1 MFLVCNFGFYVLK
14 RVYCSGYSQWFS
26 VWVLGVGGDELNPA
40 PDKNPTPRDRKGS
53 LKCRHVSYKLG
64 SIHVGEF
71 GGRIS
76 VSLRNLPSH
85 FLEALYL
92 QRVGAP
98 PHFLEEFGLGACAL
112 RLLVPLIKSCCFLLN
127 IFELA
132 FVVKEYEW
140 LWTSFNTGFFNQP
153 QSCSWILLVICLVR
167 WWGWFMLVPA
177 RGFPLMPYHFLEIL
191 ETVKYHANTKRDPQ
205 REHTASLEGKHTGRN
220 TVLRKDV

>member
-1 MFLVCNFGFYVLK
+1 M
-14 RVYCSGYSQWFS
+14 
-26 VWVLGVGGDELNPA
+26 WVLGVGGDELNPA

-98 PHFLEEFGLGACAL
+98 PPPHFLEEFGLGACAL
-112 RLLVPLIKSCCFLLN
+112 RLLVPFIKSCCFFLN

-132 FVVKEYEW
+132 FVVKEYE
-140 LWTSFNTGFFNQP
+140 
-153 QSCSWILLVICLVR
+153 
-167 WWGWFMLVPA
+167 
-177 RGFPLMPYHFLEIL
+177 
-191 ETVKYHANTKRDPQ
+191 
-205 REHTASLEGKHTGRN
+205 
-220 TVLRKDV
+220 